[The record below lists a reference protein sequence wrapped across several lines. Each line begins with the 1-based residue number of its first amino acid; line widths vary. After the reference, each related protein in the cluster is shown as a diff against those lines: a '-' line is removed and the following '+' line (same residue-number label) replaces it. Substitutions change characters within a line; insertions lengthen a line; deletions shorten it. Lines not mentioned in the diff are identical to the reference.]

1 MIPAPIVAATV
12 AFAALCILGDVRTR
26 RIPNLLSGFA
36 VVAGI
41 VLNTIY
47 FGTDGLLASLG
58 GFLVTVGL
66 LLAPFALGGLG
77 GGDVKMMGAIGAL
90 LGPRVTVLALLVGL
104 AFGGVVMA
112 IHLVR
117 LGRLRETLV
126 NIVTMVAASMVG
138 GSLEPLRMSPGQP
151 GAITLPYSVP
161 LGFGTLAVLAALG
174 SPSL

>member
-1 MIPAPIVAATV
+1 
-12 AFAALCILGDVRTR
+12 
-26 RIPNLLSGFA
+26 
-36 VVAGI
+36 
-41 VLNTIY
+41 
-47 FGTDGLLASLG
+47 
-58 GFLVTVGL
+58 
-66 LLAPFALGGLG
+66 
-77 GGDVKMMGAIGAL
+77 
-90 LGPRVTVLALLVGL
+90 
-104 AFGGVVMA
+104 
-112 IHLVR
+112 VR